1 MAPKIADLEE
11 IVKTWAWDAF
21 LRTRLKE
28 HQKLRF
34 EDVKLEVNWSRVKF
48 TSSHPEYADQRF
60 TERPQS
66 QIVFRSNYENH
77 TDHDQ
82 EHSFQTDRTTVSCCT
97 TTVTNGFSKGMHL
110 EVKLGLPDEVAG
122 ATAGFGREV
131 TMESTEEN
139 TKEEIMTW
147 SINSSIKVPP
157 HHRTI
162 AELVVK
168 EKEFLAKFKLTVQ
181 IRGQVIVVVTNLRDN
196 NSFVQSIEGD
206 ISAIIKAAEDKVADK
221 GSVVISNRVVT
232 WELQGE
238 CQFRFG
244 VEQHVRLRE
253 FPLGPDEEQ
262 GDEASH

>member
-1 MAPKIADLEE
+1 MAPKIVDLEE
-11 IVKTWAWDAF
+11 CVKIWAWDSF
-21 LRTRLKE
+21 QRTRIKE

-34 EDVKLEVNWSRVKF
+34 EDVRLEVNWSKVKF
-48 TSSHPEYADQRF
+48 ISSSPDYSDQRF
-60 TERPQS
+60 AERPQS

-82 EHSFQTDRTTVSCCT
+82 DHSFQTDRTTVSCCT
-97 TTVTNGFSKGMHL
+97 TSVSKGFSKGMHL
-110 EVKLGLPDEVAG
+110 EVRLGLPDEVAG

-139 TKEEIMTW
+139 TKEEVMTW

-168 EKEFLAKFKLTVQ
+168 EKEFSANFKMSVT
-181 IRGQVIVVVTNLRDN
+181 IKGQVVAVVTNLRDN
-196 NSFVQSIEGD
+196 NSFVQSMEGD
-206 ISAIIKAAEDKVADK
+206 ISEIIKAAGDKVTDK

-232 WELQGE
+232 WELEGR

-253 FPLGPDEEQ
+253 FPLGPEDEQ
-262 GDEASH
+262 SHDASR